1 MDHTNVRGTDLIQD
15 VCVIIQP
22 GEMNLGKIVC
32 KIDRNNFRK
41 EKDPKTEVG

>member
-15 VCVIIQP
+15 VCVIIRP